1 MAGGE
6 GPEAAARPGRAEVE
20 AVMACLPTLS
30 GREDCDELAVN
41 FCYVN
46 SKGAR
51 KRMVGPLLQPQLR
64 TLAAL
69 QAACLRRGLST
80 LLQLRNVCPCVGFG
94 ETQRLHILQ
103 QWCNKSIN
111 SSRYPEKMCNL
122 GVCHRRGRCLRHRR
136 ARCTC
141 WASTVAWRPR
151 WRRSS
156 LTWRPLCCAPWRRSL
171 PSCR

>member
-1 MAGGE
+1 
-6 GPEAAARPGRAEVE
+6 
-20 AVMACLPTLS
+20 VMACLPTLS
-30 GREDCDELAVN
+30 GLEDCDELAVN

-46 SKGAR
+46 SKNAR

-69 QAACLRRGLST
+69 QTACLRRGLST
-80 LLQLRNVCPCVGFG
+80 LLQLRNVCPVWGMVKRRGYISCSNGATRESILLGIRTKCV
-94 ETQRLHILQ
+94 I
-103 QWCNKSIN
+103 S
-111 SSRYPEKMCNL
+111 

-136 ARCTC
+136 ARRTC